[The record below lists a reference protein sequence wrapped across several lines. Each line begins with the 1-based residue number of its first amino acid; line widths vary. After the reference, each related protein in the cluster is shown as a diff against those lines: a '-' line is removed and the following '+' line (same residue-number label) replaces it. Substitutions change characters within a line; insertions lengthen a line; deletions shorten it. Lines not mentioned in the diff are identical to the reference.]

1 VEVGALVNLR
11 SLDASFNRLV
21 HVPTEVGR
29 LVRLEELVL
38 NDNHLTRLPLSVDRR
53 LSALGRLSVQYNTL
67 EALPR
72 NLRTITSLTVLDVR
86 GNPFLPPSAQEASPN
101 PVLVLNALTHHK
113 ASLAGGGG
121 GGGEGSGGEGGDGR
135 IGGRAGG
142 SEGHRISPSCSRR
155 ENRGRERARARGGNG
170 RQWSDAS
177 APEVT
182 AACGGTERG
191 DEPECAGV
199 GMLESRQR
207 KYVARGDLGG
217 GVRAGHTHTHTER
230 EREALLEDGH
240 DFEDD
245 EDDVGIVRRLLLR
258 RR

>member
-1 VEVGALVNLR
+1 MVEKEETG
-11 SLDASFNRLV
+11 
-21 HVPTEVGR
+21 E
-29 LVRLEELVL
+29 LEEG
-38 NDNHLTRLPLSVDRR
+38 
-53 LSALGRLSVQYNTL
+53 LGGQRVIES
-67 EALPR
+67 PR
-72 NLRTITSLTVLDVR
+72 
-86 GNPFLPPSAQEASPN
+86 
-101 PVLVLNALTHHK
+101 PVP
-113 ASLAGGGG
+113 AGKT
-121 GGGEGSGGEGGDGR
+121 GGDKG
-135 IGGRAGG
+135 
-142 SEGHRISPSCSRR
+142 
-155 ENRGRERARARGGNG
+155 ARSGNG